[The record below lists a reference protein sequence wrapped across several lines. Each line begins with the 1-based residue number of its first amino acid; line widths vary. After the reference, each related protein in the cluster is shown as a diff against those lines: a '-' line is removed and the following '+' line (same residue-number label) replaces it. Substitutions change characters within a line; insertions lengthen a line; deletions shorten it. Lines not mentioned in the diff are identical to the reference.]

1 MFHSPFR
8 YYFQVY
14 SLFKYPIHNR
24 HKVLEQTS
32 KLLHLLF
39 CFEKGKGKY
48 HFVQAVFLFSRALC
62 VSFCHSIKRLFAAL
76 ARAFPLLSWPLRF
89 IGFDTAC
96 KRFSRYPLNVY
107 IFKVHLTD
115 FTACRAFDRLVAFLY
130 KPRASSS
137 FHGLNVSQSSG
148 TSR

>member
-1 MFHSPFR
+1 MTLVAVSNSHFVTVNRFR
-8 YYFQVY
+8 G
-14 SLFKYPIHNR
+14 LR
-24 HKVLEQTS
+24 
-32 KLLHLLF
+32 LLF
-39 CFEKGKGKY
+39 TFARLLVEKGKGKY